1 MLFSV
6 VVPVYN
12 VEKYID
18 ECLNSIIKQVSD
30 LKNEIEIL
38 LIDDGSTDES
48 GKICDGYAE
57 KYHEFIKV
65 FHKKNEG
72 LLATRRY
79 GFRKSKGDYII
90 NCDSD
95 DKLEECMLE
104 SVKKII
110 DKYKYPDI
118 IIYNFNTYDGKV
130 KKIAYSD
137 IFSKK
142 HDCKIPKK
150 AVFEEYMCGHSI
162 VSMCGKIV
170 KRKCIDIDL
179 DYSKYE
185 KLSTGEDTLQTLE
198 FYTNAD
204 TFVYLNEPLY
214 NYRCGSGMTA
224 KFDKDYYFTF
234 KKIFLEIKKKKD
246 IWNLENFDKLFATKV
261 LQTAGRAITQTRYN
275 NWNSIKEQ
283 KMFLKSIKDDDLF
296 ESNCIYLRKIGNK
309 LQIDH
314 YILLGLLNLGFC
326 DFIIILLRMK
336 NLLS

>member
-246 IWNLENFDKLFATKV
+246 I
-261 LQTAGRAITQTRYN
+261 
-275 NWNSIKEQ
+275 
-283 KMFLKSIKDDDLF
+283 
-296 ESNCIYLRKIGNK
+296 
-309 LQIDH
+309 
-314 YILLGLLNLGFC
+314 
-326 DFIIILLRMK
+326 
-336 NLLS
+336 